1 MKVSSQL
8 VKMNFI
14 IGKIERKGDYLII
27 VSDDEKSTIPAKV
40 RLDIED
46 VLSFIKKGFN
56 LPVLGYLFAMPFL
69 LIKAKKS
76 KGKKG

>member
-1 MKVSSQL
+1 
-8 VKMNFI
+8 MNFI

-40 RLDIED
+40 RLDAED

-69 LIKAKKS
+69 FIKAKKS
-76 KGKKG
+76 KGKKS